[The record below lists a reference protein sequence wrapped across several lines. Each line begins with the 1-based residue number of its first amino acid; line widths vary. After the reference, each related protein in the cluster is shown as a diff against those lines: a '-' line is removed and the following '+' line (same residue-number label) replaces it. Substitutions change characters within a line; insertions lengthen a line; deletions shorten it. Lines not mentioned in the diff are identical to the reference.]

1 MKIFPVKSPL
11 DGEQVIAV
19 SPELDKHNDKDWR
32 RRVNNFTGRSLTHTA
47 LRTEQSGRSG
57 RIVSLGQLL
66 SPGVVNGLVA
76 DKSVSKIT
84 GTEQKGFLDI
94 SNGYGLAA
102 SGETVTLNT
111 ALHVEINEIPV
122 FAPVADLSALPLDTD
137 SAAATADE
145 GTVEAGSNGELS
157 VRKLGPRL
165 QDVIDSGL
173 VLPRA
178 AILVLQPVRVEMNIE
193 QGDDPC
199 ELDAENYA
207 YENWQLVDAAR
218 LVLYSWPEE
227 VISLPGQPGDTD
239 WRNQI
244 ANSIFMYEKNL
255 PAGEVLPWMKPGVA
269 IGLIG
274 FSQDWKPLFVDSH
287 AVVRSGGKRRRSA
300 SVLAEI
306 GNRFMWQARFQQFNE
321 QLAEFMTARQEV
333 QSDDGLDSATRAAT
347 QFRYLPPV
355 GVLPKD
361 FIDLTTKKQNF
372 FPLAYKVEAIAI
384 PYEQLDVVI
393 QDSASLAH
401 YDFNRSD
408 RIQALVPVPQ
418 VYYEPD
424 LLKTEFIDPE
434 FDFTIKRFTDTRN
447 DWLGRRLEIRRKASA
462 INKVIRGEA
471 ITFEK
476 PDSAAVDYAEL
487 AQPFENALIEYGDS
501 WQYQKAEIALPA
513 NWQKASFDDSS
524 WLTGSSGFGYGLVEV
539 KTELGD
545 MQDNYSALAIRKKFN
560 LSEHDDAK
568 HYQLEVVTN
577 GGFIAYLNGE
587 EIKKHNLSS
596 DNFSALADKT
606 TESNVY
612 RFDLGDLSTTLLA
625 GENIIALQ
633 AHSSNVSAPGFSF
646 LPRLIEIQYVED
658 IEDDDFGI
666 SIERDDT
673 DKPVLEN
680 FEPVYSVENL
690 QGLEQYFNSKTYTT
704 DDGKDNLIWT
714 TEEIAAFNQIK
725 DDGLEGFIS
734 FIQDKVNN
742 ANDKVDFG
750 FIRLQTDIY
759 RIRQFM
765 LGSVEA
771 TKLATSPVLAGIA
784 KGDTA
789 AATKQEISK
798 VAAYLSSQEKAGSN
812 AVTDVPGTT
821 GGAESDGKPDL
832 VFNAIRG
839 DSSLSGDISF
849 VSSSR
854 ADTFGGLDSAR
865 GNDVVSGKTK
875 SSATSKA
882 EAGGLFPGNEKL
894 NLEKESRTTGGL
906 LGGNFSVDD
915 IEEQSSIVG
924 SFQTFRNVTVGE
936 RLNQSLS
943 EEAIFSGRASKAE
956 TIGNILSS
964 GLSMDGL
971 KVPGIKGDGNDDIDF
986 NFSDI
991 NDSVLGAIRDG
1002 VHDPAAFDDEA
1013 SIFNAG
1019 IRSMENASA
1028 VLRLTEG
1035 RIKTYKTLLQRCRET
1050 LAEFN
1055 ATRKRLDRR
1064 LKIISDELAESRHDV
1079 SVSRALNNEELE
1091 RIEAINARR
1100 QAVIEE
1106 YVPFLVFRR
1115 PRLSDVLVNVP
1126 VHDLQPDLSQA
1137 ALPLCDVDDA
1147 ESPEEIS
1154 AMMDVL
1160 TEAPIKWYKI
1170 SSKVLKDINRVPDIF
1185 ALVKNAKSRAIN
1197 KTSRHRLL
1205 SQRDDSLNTLAQG
1218 INKSL
1223 QASYSMVS
1231 KQRKFIAEVN
1241 LNQFNQFGWAE
1252 SQKRANELVSLGDVI
1267 DGNNGRKGASKKAA
1281 QELEQISRVS
1291 FCLYL
1296 HFTQVLPSLRL
1307 DWAERLSQYD
1317 APFNLRNLYSLPR
1330 WGEID
1335 FIERNEMQ
1343 KLVDW
1348 LYSRI
1353 NVSYRDA
1360 SNMMN
1365 DLVRICIL
1373 LSSHAPVNKLIA
1385 GHVAEPSTLQAGSK
1399 VNIIADLTRIRI
1411 GMNMAMVADRKTVAQ
1426 GTVID
1431 IAGDHVVAQV
1441 ASTLSKTIMVEKNT
1455 KVQLGEPGSMGG
1467 INYSQNL
1474 HLFNRK

>member
-1 MKIFPVKSPL
+1 MKVFPVKSPL
-11 DGEQVIAV
+11 DGEQIVGV
-19 SPELDKHNDKDWR
+19 SPELDKHNDRDWR

-84 GTEQKGFLDI
+84 GTERKDFLDI
-94 SNGYGLAA
+94 SNGFGVAA
-102 SGETVTLNT
+102 SGETVTLN
-111 ALHVEINEIPV
+111 APLHVEINKIPV
-122 FAPVADLSALPLDTD
+122 FAPVSVLSAFPVDID
-137 SAAATADE
+137 SATADDAV
-145 GTVEAGSNGELS
+145 VEEDSSGELS
-157 VRKLGPRL
+157 VRKLGPGL

-178 AILVLQPVRVEMNIE
+178 AILVLQPVQVEMNLK

-227 VISLPGQPGDTD
+227 VISLPGQPGDAH

-255 PAGEVLPWMKPGVA
+255 PAGEVLPWMKLGVA

-274 FSQDWKPLFVDSH
+274 FDEDWKTLFVDSH
-287 AVVRSGGKRRRSA
+287 AVVRPGGKRRRSA

-321 QLAEFMTARQEV
+321 QLAEFLTSGQEV
-333 QSDDGLDSATRAAT
+333 QSDDVQDSAARAAT

-355 GVLPKD
+355 GVLPKN
-361 FIDLTTKKQNF
+361 FIDFKTKKQNF
-372 FPLAYKVEAIAI
+372 FPLSFKVEAIAI

-418 VYYEPD
+418 IYYEPE

-434 FDFTIKRFTDTRN
+434 FDFTIERFTNTRN
-447 DWLGRRLEIRRKASA
+447 DWLGRRLEILRKASA
-462 INKVIRGEA
+462 VNKVIRGEA

-487 AQPFENALIEYGDS
+487 AKPFENALIEYGDG
-501 WQYQKAEIALPA
+501 WQYLKAEIALPA
-513 NWQKASFDDSS
+513 NWQKAGFDDTS
-524 WLTGSSGFGYGLVEV
+524 WLTGNSGFGYGSVEV

-545 MQDNYSALAIRKKFN
+545 MQDNYSSLALRKKFTM
-560 LSEHDDAK
+560 SERDEAK
-568 HYQLEVVTN
+568 HYLLEVVTN

-596 DNFSALADKT
+596 GDFDSLADKT

-612 RFDLGDLSTTLLA
+612 RFDLGELTSTLLA
-625 GENIIALQ
+625 GENLITFQ
-633 AHSSNVSAPGFSF
+633 THTSNVSASVFSF

-666 SIERDDT
+666 SIDRDDT

-690 QGLEQYFNSKTYTT
+690 QELDHFFNSKTYKT
-704 DDGKDNLIWT
+704 DDGNENLIWT

-725 DDGLEGFIS
+725 NDGIEGFIS

-765 LGSVEA
+765 LGNVEA

-798 VAAYLSSQEKAGSN
+798 IAAFLSSQEKAESN
-812 AVTDVPGTT
+812 TVSDVPGTT

-839 DSSLSGDISF
+839 DSSLSGDMSF
-849 VSSSR
+849 VSSGR
-854 ADTFGGLDSAR
+854 ADTSGGFDFAREDDVISGISKLSAR
-865 GNDVVSGKTK
+865 
-875 SSATSKA
+875 SKA
-882 EAGGLFPGNEKL
+882 EASGLFSGNEKL
-894 NLEKESRTTGGL
+894 NLEKESRSTGGL
-906 LGGNFSVDD
+906 LGGNFKVDD

-936 RLNQSLS
+936 RLNQSTS

-964 GLSMDGL
+964 GLSMDGI
-971 KVPGIKGDGNDDIDF
+971 KVPGIKGDGNEDIDF

-1035 RIKTYKTLLQRCRET
+1035 RIKTYKVLLQRCKET
-1050 LAEFN
+1050 LAKFN
-1055 ATRKRLDRR
+1055 VTRKRLDRR

-1079 SVSRALNNEELE
+1079 SVSRALKNEEME
-1091 RIEAINARR
+1091 RIEEINARR

-1115 PRLSDVLVNVP
+1115 PRLSDVLVNTP
-1126 VHDLQPDLSQA
+1126 VHDLQPDLSKA
-1137 ALPLCDVDDA
+1137 ALPLCDVDDS

-1160 TEAPIKWYKI
+1160 TEAPIKWYKL
-1170 SSKVLKDINRVPDIF
+1170 SSNILNDINRVPDIL
-1185 ALVKNAKSRAIN
+1185 ALIKNAKSRAVS

-1205 SQRDDSLNTLAQG
+1205 SHRNDSLNILAQG

-1223 QASYSMVS
+1223 QASYNMVS

-1241 LNQFNQFGWAE
+1241 LNQFSQFGWAE
-1252 SQKRANELVSLGDVI
+1252 SNKRANELISLGDVI

-1281 QELEQISRVS
+1281 EELDQISRVS
-1291 FCLYL
+1291 LCLYL

-1307 DWAERLSQYD
+1307 DWAEKLSQYD
-1317 APFNLRNLYSLPR
+1317 SPFNLRNLYSLPR

-1385 GHVAEPSTLQAGSK
+1385 GHVDQPGTLQAGSK
-1399 VNIIADLTRIRI
+1399 VNIIADLTRVRI
-1411 GMNMAMVADRKTVAQ
+1411 GMNMAMVSDRKTVAQ
-1426 GTVID
+1426 GAVVD
-1431 IAGDHVVAQV
+1431 ITGGHVVAQV
-1441 ASTLSKTIMVEKNT
+1441 VSTLSKTIKVEKNT
-1455 KVQLGEPGSMGG
+1455 KVQLGEPVSMGG
-1467 INYSQNL
+1467 INYSQKLN
-1474 HLFNRK
+1474 LFNRK